1 MSTGGR
7 AEASLGRLAGAVVMV
22 VLLVACSSS
31 DPDSELASRVEAL
44 EQENA
49 ELREQLAER
58 AGGVTV
64 DDDPNS
70 PTSLAPNDDSTTS
83 SPSTHTT
90 TITTASTTT
99 TPPPVRG
106 SRERPIPVGRPVRA
120 GDWVYRVLAFE
131 PNVDPIV
138 TQLDENNDPAGQGQ
152 VYARLRL
159 RAVYQ
164 GDGAGDPRR
173 LRINLVSPDGTAVGE
188 ASICCRPARDA
199 LTDQAE
205 TFGGGVAEGW
215 IYYSIAAEDAF
226 GGKFLAFD
234 PNGEFPGVP
243 GGIGFFAVN

>member
-1 MSTGGR
+1 M
-7 AEASLGRLAGAVVMV
+7 GRLAGAIGIL

-31 DPDSELASRVEAL
+31 DSDSELASRVEAL

-58 AGGVTV
+58 ASGVTV
-64 DDDPNS
+64 GDVPS
-70 PTSLAPNDDSTTS
+70 SPPTSVVAPGNDSTT
-83 SPSTHTT
+83 PSASTDTTAVTSTSTT
-90 TITTASTTT
+90 TI
-99 TPPPVRG
+99 PPPVRG
-106 SRERPIPVGRPVRA
+106 SRERPIPLGRPVRA

-138 TQLDENNDPAGQGQ
+138 TELDENNDPAGEGQ
-152 VYARLRL
+152 VYARMRL

-173 LRINLVSPDGTAVGE
+173 LRITLVSPDGTSVGE
-188 ASICCRPARDA
+188 TSICCRPARDA

-215 IYYSIAAEDAF
+215 IYYSIAAEDAL

-234 PNGEFPGVP
+234 PNGDFPGVP
-243 GGIGFFAVN
+243 GGIGFFQVN